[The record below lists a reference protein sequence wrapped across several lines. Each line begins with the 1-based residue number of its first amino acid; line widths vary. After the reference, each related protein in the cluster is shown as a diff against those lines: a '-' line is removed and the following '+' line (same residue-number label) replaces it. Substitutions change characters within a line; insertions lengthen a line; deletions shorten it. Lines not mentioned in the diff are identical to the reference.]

1 MTDLINRLNNYN
13 ATNIAEIA
21 INAQLYEEA
30 FLIYKKQEMHIEA
43 VSTLIEHIASI
54 DRAVEYAERADTPE
68 VWSLVAKAQ
77 LAGLRIRDSICIL
90 SDL

>member
-1 MTDLINRLNNYN
+1 VTDLINRLNNYN

-30 FLIYKKQEMHIEA
+30 FLIYKKQEMHVEA
-43 VSTLIEHIASI
+43 VNTLIEHIASI

-68 VWSLVAKAQ
+68 VWSCVAKAQ
-77 LAGLRIRDSICIL
+77 LAGLRIRDAIGTL
-90 SDL
+90 SF